1 MKNIRG
7 MGLLHCNL
15 LEKSHSTVCWMSRS
29 LLFHPFGTEHLQAT
43 YAIFHGHE
51 AFLSVPFETKTWN
64 GQPRFASLLWNPR
77 IGARTL
83 GHPYP
88 NWERN
93 PVGFLWWPP
102 ALLIR
107 HVLGID
113 QMRTH
118 TLAPQKKPCQGCVQ
132 ERKRPRLGLYRKI
145 QGEENGSK
153 RWKQVCIIMRYLL
166 YS

>member
-1 MKNIRG
+1 MFPSKLRPGMVNRAIQSAMKP
-7 MGLLHCNL
+7 
-15 LEKSHSTVCWMSRS
+15 SW
-29 LLFHPFGTEHLQAT
+29 
-43 YAIFHGHE
+43 
-51 AFLSVPFETKTWN
+51 
-64 GQPRFASLLWNPR
+64 

-102 ALLIR
+102 ALLVR

-118 TLAPQKKPCQGCVQ
+118 TLAPQRPCQGCVQ

-153 RWKQVCIIMRYLL
+153 RWKQVFSINMRYNLL
-166 YS
+166 SLNHVKLIVSFTNQLIGMIMGSTAQP